1 MTPGCEKADR
11 NATFLVDSN
20 HCPLTKSVT
29 LNFTSFALPLSK
41 LFCWFLLFQYSP
53 KLGFLSQ
60 RNLYLHISET
70 YIRTRPKERATF
82 PINNSIE
89 LDLVI
94 FLTVHLLANC
104 TSASASWN
112 DRKLVLTAVS
122 TFFNVLITLSTW
134 SLPRHAPVAIK
145 CSLIFCKEQNSANL
159 GPVKLLP
166 WSATIRIWTP
176 NNEIKDFNAIT
187 EVAALNVKVWYR

>member
-29 LNFTSFALPLSK
+29 LNFTSFA
-41 LFCWFLLFQYSP
+41 LFQYSP

-166 WSATIRIWTP
+166 
-176 NNEIKDFNAIT
+176 
-187 EVAALNVKVWYR
+187 